1 VRDPDYYDQTM
12 YQVLVRGKPKEPE
25 APVVPPE
32 PPRPVKPRGLPARP
46 SAADQQRY
54 PRDMQNYQ
62 DRMDRYEK
70 RMTDYRDGIDGQTD
84 AYKAAMKAYAAR
96 MEDWQK
102 ARTKVAAV
110 EGMMESVYDKY
121 GQAFRGK
128 PESRWLAMTVIML
141 VVFGLILAFQKRKDA
156 V

>member
-1 VRDPDYYDQTM
+1 M
-12 YQVLVRGKPKEPE
+12 K
-25 APVVPPE
+25 
-32 PPRPVKPRGLPARP
+32 
-46 SAADQQRY
+46 
-54 PRDMQNYQ
+54 
-62 DRMDRYEK
+62 
-70 RMTDYRDGIDGQTD
+70 DYRKGIDGQTD
-84 AYKAAMKAYAAR
+84 TYKADMKGYAAR

-128 PESRWLAMTVIML
+128 PAGRWLAMAAIMV
-141 VVFGLILAFQKRKDA
+141 VVFGLILAFQKRKDT